1 MANVFKHI
9 EVRKIKIYFIL
20 IIYRSELKKQ
30 EKKAALGGF
39 LFLYK
44 IHS

>member
-9 EVRKIKIYFIL
+9 EVRKIKIYFIVF
-20 IIYRSELKKQ
+20 IYRSELKKQ

-39 LFLYK
+39 LFFYK
-44 IHS
+44 IYS